1 MSQFQ
6 QCWKCWFDTAVETR
20 SWIVAGVVEL
30 VNVVAVVHRGVL
42 PRTEEAE
49 SCKTIDTYGDV
60 EIKEGLTCKDGSK
73 ICPALQA
80 VFVCDTAVDTC
91 K

>member
-1 MSQFQ
+1 MLAVLV
-6 QCWKCWFDTAVETR
+6 CDTAVETC

-30 VNVVAVVHRGVL
+30 VNVVAVVLGGVL
-42 PRTEEAE
+42 PRKEEAE
-49 SCKTIDTYGDV
+49 SCKTIDAYGDV
-60 EIKEGLTCKDGSK
+60 EIKEGLTCKDRSI

-80 VFVCDTAVDTC
+80 VLVCDTAVDTC